1 MNVDQCA
8 AALRKDKIT
17 IFLLHGVISSNPWKY
32 RNYNRKHI
40 LDTEFIELL
49 KNLTALGSAISMQ
62 DVLKYCTDGGF
73 PENAFAITFDDGF
86 ENNLSIA
93 APILQ
98 SFAVPAT
105 FYITSSFV
113 EQNLMSW
120 VDRIDWAVEASAEN
134 TEYSLDVPWLK
145 NKVLIKTR
153 VEKLEFLEEVRKHAK
168 VNPAID
174 QNALA
179 SSIQRQFGLP
189 LTYASN
195 SEIDLK
201 LSWHDVRKLNE
212 TPYFTIGGHTHSH
225 PIMSF
230 LDKKTLRDE
239 IRKCLRLI
247 EKNADISTNHFSYP
261 EGLTHTYNNT
271 VVSTL
276 REFGINCCPSAEPG
290 YNAKGTDTFEL
301 KRIFVH

>member
-1 MNVDQCA
+1 MNVDQFA
-8 AALRKDKIT
+8 TALKKDKIT

-40 LDTEFIELL
+40 LDSEFTELL
-49 KNLTALGSAISMQ
+49 KTLTALGSAISMQ
-62 DVLKYCTDGGF
+62 DVLKYCIDGGF

-98 SFAVPAT
+98 SFSVPST
-105 FYITSSFV
+105 FYITSSFID
-113 EQNLMSW
+113 QNLMSW

-134 TEYSLDVPWLK
+134 VEFSLDVPWHK
-145 NKVLIKTR
+145 QKVLIKTR
-153 VEKLEFLEEVRKHAK
+153 AQKLKFLEDVRIHTKT
-168 VNPAID
+168 NPAID

-179 SSIQRQFGLP
+179 NSIQSQFDLP
-189 LTYASN
+189 LTYTSN

-201 LSWHDVRKLNE
+201 LSWNDVRKLNE

-230 LDKKTLRDE
+230 LDRKALRYE
-239 IRKCLRLI
+239 IGQCLRLI
-247 EKNADISTNHFSYP
+247 KKHADISTNHFSYP
-261 EGLTHTYNNT
+261 EGLAHTYNNT
-271 VVSTL
+271 VITTL
-276 REFGINCCPSAEPG
+276 REFGISCCPSAEPG
-290 YNAKGTDTFEL
+290 YNAKGTDPFEL
-301 KRIFVH
+301 KRMFVH